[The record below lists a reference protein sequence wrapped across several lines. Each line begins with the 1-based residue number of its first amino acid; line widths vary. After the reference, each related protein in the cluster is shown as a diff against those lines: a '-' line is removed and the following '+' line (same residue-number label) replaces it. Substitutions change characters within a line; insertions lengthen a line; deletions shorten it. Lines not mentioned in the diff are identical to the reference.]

1 MASLVVGQVA
11 IVLIVFLL
19 HQLFFRN
26 KPKFPLPPG
35 PKPLPIVG
43 NIRDLPPPGTPDS
56 DTGFHLKKNMA
67 LSAPLPCWAGHWSSS
82 RTRRLPSNTWKRIQQ
97 RLLHAHSLSLPT
109 CADMARCWAFM
120 DYTDLFRQ
128 HRKFLHHQFGTTAL
142 VSRFNGVQEIESKRF
157 LMRIFKD
164 PENLF
169 QHIKTEAA
177 ATILKIV
184 YGYNV
189 EPFGADPLVRII
201 NDVMENASRAML
213 PFKKPVEIFPALKR
227 LPDWMPGAG
236 FKRVAR
242 EWLALTDASA
252 YIPYNHVGKQM
263 ENGTYQPSY
272 VSELIQ
278 THSKGKNMEPEEDTK
293 EAIVRTAQM
302 LFTGGAD
309 TTVAAIMAFVLAM
322 IHHPE
327 VQEKAQ
333 EELDRVVG
341 TDRLPTY
348 EDRPNLPYISAFMKE
363 MLRWFTVAP
372 VNTAH
377 KNDEEIIFRGYRIP
391 KASYTVASNWW
402 FLHDP
407 KTYVNPMAFDPD
419 RYLAPRNEPDPTGM
433 FGYGRRI
440 CPGRFFAQE
449 NLFITVSQTL
459 AVFKITHVVDENGKP
474 VEAVLK
480 HTPGLIDHP
489 QEFPYS
495 IVPRNEKCIELL
507 KRLEVES
514 PWEESNAEDLEW
526 GSFTKYREEHRRSVA
541 ERGRKVSN

>member
-11 IVLIVFLL
+11 VVLIGFLL
-19 HQLFFRN
+19 YQLFFRN
-26 KPKFPLPPG
+26 KSKFPLPPG

-43 NIRDLPPPGTPDS
+43 NIRDLPPPGTPDFRHWLPFKEKYGPIS
-56 DTGFHLKKNMA
+56 SVTLLGRTLVIIQDKEAAVEYLEKN
-67 LSAPLPCWAGHWSSS
+67 SSKTSS
-82 RTRRLPSNTWKRIQQ
+82 RPQFEFANMCGYGTML
-97 RLLHAHSLSLPT
+97 
-109 CADMARCWAFM
+109 AFM

-128 HRKFLHHQFGTTAL
+128 HRKFVHHQFGTTAL

-157 LMRIFKD
+157 LMRIFKE
-164 PENLF
+164 PESLF

-184 YGYNV
+184 YGYSV

-236 FKRVAR
+236 FKRLAR

-252 YIPYNHVGKQM
+252 YIPYNHVKKQM

-278 THSKGKNMEPEEDTK
+278 THGKGKNMEPDEDTK

-348 EDRPNLPYISAFMKE
+348 EDRPNLPYINAFMKE

-391 KASYTVASNWW
+391 KGSYTVASNWW

-407 KTYVNPMAFDPD
+407 KTYANPMAFDPD

-459 AVFKITHVVDENGKP
+459 AVFKITHAVDENGKP
-474 VEAVLK
+474 METVLR

-495 IVPRNEKCIELL
+495 IAPRNEKCIELL

-526 GSFTKYREEHRRSVA
+526 GSFTKYQEEHRRSVA
-541 ERGRKVSN
+541 ERRSKVLY